1 MAKTSAASSRMSADA
16 VTKCLRMQGI
26 IFRGPLYSQRTGTIF
41 IVENQLLLES
51 ELVELLAQYKLNREG
66 IQELAKRIEAR
77 DSMQ

>member
-1 MAKTSAASSRMSADA
+1 MAKTSAASSRMTADA
-16 VTKCLRMQGI
+16 VTKSLRMQGI

-77 DSMQ
+77 DSRQ